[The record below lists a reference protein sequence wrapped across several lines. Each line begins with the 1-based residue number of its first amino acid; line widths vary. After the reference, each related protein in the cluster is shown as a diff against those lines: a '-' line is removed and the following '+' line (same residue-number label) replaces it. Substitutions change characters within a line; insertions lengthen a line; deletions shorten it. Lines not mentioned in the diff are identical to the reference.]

1 MPKKNSA
8 TSGLF
13 CGLAFILCIAAS
25 PIFASPQAW
34 ALRFDGIGPVRV
46 GMNMAQLNA
55 ALKEHF
61 AQDKEEPCFYVDSK
75 RHPGIGFMIQ
85 HGRVT
90 RVDVT
95 NRSISTTEGI
105 RIGVMEARV
114 TKAYGNKLQIEPH
127 HYVDDGHYLTIYNN
141 RYGIRF
147 ETENGK
153 VTGFYAGDKTAIQ
166 YIEGC
171 L

>member
-1 MPKKNSA
+1 MPEKNSA
-8 TSGLF
+8 MSESF
-13 CGLAFILCIAAS
+13 CGLVFILCIAAS
-25 PIFASPQAW
+25 PISAGSQEW

-46 GMNMAQLNA
+46 GMDLPQLNA

-61 AQDKEEPCFYVDSK
+61 AQVNEPCFYVDSK

-90 RVDVT
+90 RVDVN

-105 RIGVMEARV
+105 RIGDMEARV

>member
-1 MPKKNSA
+1 MPRKKNTMSWH
-8 TSGLF
+8 F
-13 CGLAFILCIAAS
+13 CGLGFILCIAAS
-25 PIFASPQAW
+25 SICAGPQEW

-46 GMNMAQLNA
+46 GMNLSQLNA

-61 AQDKEEPCFYVDSK
+61 AQDNEPCFYVDTK

-105 RIGVMEARV
+105 RIGDTEARV
-114 TKAYGNKLQIEPH
+114 TKVYGNKLQIEPH
-127 HYVDDGHYLTIYNN
+127 HYVNDGHYLTMYNS

-147 ETENGK
+147 ETEKGK
-153 VTGFYAGDKTAIQ
+153 VTGFYAGDKNAIQ

>member
-1 MPKKNSA
+1 MSRKNSA
-8 TSGLF
+8 MSQHI

-25 PIFASPQAW
+25 PISAGPQEW

-46 GMNMAQLNA
+46 GMNLSQLNA

-61 AQDKEEPCFYVDSK
+61 VQDKEPCFYVDTK

-90 RVDVT
+90 RVDVI
-95 NRSISTTEGI
+95 NRSISTIEGI
-105 RIGVMEARV
+105 RIGDMEARV

-127 HYVDDGHYLTIYNN
+127 HYVDDGHYLTMYKS

-147 ETENGK
+147 ETEKGK

-166 YIEGC
+166 YTEGC